1 MSTPQNFLKRI
12 LEQKQEEIARRRE
25 RGLYF
30 RPFWDAPRRDFEGA
44 LRAEGLSVIAEI
56 KKASPSKGLL
66 CPGLDPPGLARSYV
80 RGGARAISVIT
91 DETFFRGS
99 LEYLAAVREAVE
111 IPLLRKDFILDPI
124 QIEEARAFG
133 ADAVLLIV
141 AALSP
146 EQLGELL
153 GYTRRLRLSALVEV
167 HDEEELETALSVGA
181 RIIGINNRNLRTF
194 QVSVETTLRLLPR
207 IPADRVVVAE
217 SGLSEASTLRRLKEA
232 GVHAVLIGEALVKS
246 SNPEYLLES
255 WLREVN
261 RA

>member
-1 MSTPQNFLKRI
+1 M
-12 LEQKQEEIARRRE
+12 
-25 RGLYF
+25 
-30 RPFWDAPRRDFEGA
+30 
-44 LRAEGLSVIAEI
+44 
-56 KKASPSKGLL
+56 
-66 CPGLDPPGLARSYV
+66 
-80 RGGARAISVIT
+80 
-91 DETFFRGS
+91 
-99 LEYLAAVREAVE
+99 E

-153 GYTRRLRLSALVEV
+153 GYTRRLGLSALVEV

-181 RIIGINNRNLRTF
+181 RIIGVNNRNLHTF

-217 SGLSEASTLRRLKEA
+217 SGLSEASTLRRLREA
-232 GVHAVLIGEALVKS
+232 GVHAALIGEALVKS
-246 SNPEYLLES
+246 SDPEYLLRS

>member
-1 MSTPQNFLKRI
+1 MSTAQNFLTRI

-30 RPFWDAPRRDFEGA
+30 RPFWDSPRRDFEGA

-66 CPGLDPPGLARSYV
+66 CPGLDPPELARSYV

-91 DETFFRGS
+91 DEPFFRGS

-146 EQLGELL
+146 EQLKELL
-153 GYTRRLRLSALVEV
+153 GYTRRLGLSALVEV
-167 HDEEELETALSVGA
+167 HDEEELETALSLGA
-181 RIIGINNRNLRTF
+181 RIIGVNNRNLHTF

-217 SGLSEASTLRRLKEA
+217 SGLSEASTLRRLREA
-232 GVHAVLIGEALVKS
+232 GVHAALVGEALVKS
-246 SNPEYLLES
+246 SDPEYLLRS